1 VSRERAKRRAEREA
15 AAAQERRRRE
25 AARKRAQ
32 TRAALVGG
40 LTEPAERAQNRLA
53 RWWRR
58 TYPKNDPF
66 ARRRRRQTV
75 VVLLIALAVQAV
87 AWVLVPSW
95 GGRLVV
101 LVLTL
106 FLLPVVRVVLFDR
119 R

>member
-1 VSRERAKRRAEREA
+1 VSKDRARRRTEREA
-15 AAAQERRRRE
+15 AAAEERRRRD

-32 TRAALVGG
+32 TRAAVVGSVAD
-40 LTEPAERAQNRLA
+40 PASRAQNRVA

-95 GGRLVV
+95 GGRAVI

-106 FLLPVVRVVLFDR
+106 FLLPVVRVLLFDR

>member
-1 VSRERAKRRAEREA
+1 VSKDRARRRAEREA
-15 AAAQERRRRE
+15 AAERERRRRD

-32 TRAALVGG
+32 TRASVVGSV
-40 LTEPAERAQNRLA
+40 TEPASRAQNRMS

-75 VVLLIALAVQAV
+75 VVLLIGLAVQAV

-95 GGRLVV
+95 AGRAVV

-106 FLLPVVRVVLFDR
+106 FLLPVVRVVIFDR